1 MEGGGHCNSQ
11 AGEDDSLV
19 QGGGGGD
26 GEKWSDSGIALKGRI
41 RYRLDTGH
49 KRKGGAEAAS
59 KDVA

>member
-1 MEGGGHCNSQ
+1 M
-11 AGEDDSLV
+11 V

-41 RYRLDTGH
+41 CYRLDTGY
-49 KRKGGAEAAS
+49 KRKKGAEAIS